1 MKTFRMGVVIIAIFS
16 FLSFTCQAIEFYD
29 VDNPSIK
36 KSNIYLNLQNNSRL
50 NRVYVEKLK
59 QMLELSLLF
68 KIVDAKTT
76 ADYVLDIEKSIED
89 GEIVLTIS
97 GAEGSQFA
105 PKYFGLRFRDADTD
119 YIKLKAAQL
128 GNRILKELFG
138 ITGSLGSTLT
148 WSNLENKRKI
158 LYKNPFGIP
167 ENTEQITYNLFTNY
181 GVSWNPER
189 DKIIFTSHTGE
200 GTVIKVQQLNPLR
213 YKSID
218 VFAQVGKASSPYWAP
233 DGSVFLTIHVSDQNS
248 DIIQY
253 SMSGDPYAVSKPSLK
268 QVRKWTFDKTIE
280 TESQVSPDGN
290 AMVYMSDQTAAPQI
304 YLMDFKTGKSKRL
317 TKKGGYNVTPVWSPD
332 GKYIA
337 YRGIRSKIS
346 SIYRINVNT
355 GAEKRITSDEIDA
368 ESPTWSPDGSLIAFA
383 GKPRASSSNI
393 SKIYYMLASGGEY
406 FRLFKSPNEVSESN
420 PSWGPAL
427 R

>member
-1 MKTFRMGVVIIAIFS
+1 MKAIRLGVVIISIAF

-29 VDNPSIK
+29 IDKPSIK
-36 KSNIYLNLQNNSRL
+36 KASIFLNLQNNSRL
-50 NRVYVEKLK
+50 NKAYTDKLK

-68 KIVDAKTT
+68 KIVDTKTA

-89 GEIVLTIS
+89 REIVLTVS
-97 GAEGSQFA
+97 GAEGSQFT
-105 PKYFGLRFRDADTD
+105 PKYFGLRFRDTNTD
-119 YIKLKAAQL
+119 YLKLKAAQL

-138 ITGSLGSTLT
+138 ISGSLGSTLV
-148 WSNLENKRKI
+148 WSNLENKRKVMF
-158 LYKNPFGIP
+158 KSPFGIP
-167 ENTEQITYNLFTNY
+167 ETTEQVTYNLFTNY
-181 GVSWNPER
+181 GASWNPER
-189 DKIIFTSHTGE
+189 DKIIFTSHTQD

-218 VFAQVGKASSPYWAP
+218 VFTQAGKASSPNWAS
-233 DGSVFLTIHVSDQNS
+233 DGSIFLTIHISDQNS

-253 SMSGDPYAVSKPSLK
+253 SMAGDPYTVSKPSLK

-280 TESQVSPDGN
+280 TEPQISPDGN
-290 AMVYMSDQTAAPQI
+290 SMVYVSDQTAAPHI
-304 YLMDFKTGKSKRL
+304 YLLDFKTGKSKRL

-346 SIYRINVNT
+346 SIYRVDVKT
-355 GAEKRITSDEIDA
+355 GVEKRITSEEIDA

-383 GKPRASSSNI
+383 GKPRAGSSNI
-393 SKIYYMLASGGEY
+393 TKIYYMLASGGEY